1 MPLKDVIRLNTEQSS
16 DLNDKHS
23 VAEIEKRQRETDIER
38 QTEGLTALFR
48 DIVTEAYNKV
58 NVTKETIQPYYGI
71 NPLRGYDVDYTS
83 HYDIGLYGTPI
94 QRQYVNPTMVTDYNT
109 SDEMRMGAGNADR
122 EGMIVL
128 SEIEKEKIRQGYE
141 QSPDSF
147 LKFGAE
153 LLSETVTDTVT
164 DAWQQLPST
173 AWVVQS
179 SMVLSVGAV
188 NIGTSSY
195 GIYHLEDN
203 VDSSD
208 NVFEGLPLSGEKN
221 SRYFVEAADGSVK
234 VEVGDLL
241 LHENMA
247 TATNVEHNLVQDALG
262 VTLKTGNGFTTVMGS
277 STMTAFRYYLE
288 NESNQQWQRDWALLL
303 EHGGPISLSASA
315 MYHDNNLQYGIQ
327 TWFNTAGD
335 VGLNATLS
343 KNSKKGSVHI
353 DAGVN
358 EKQGETEFLFRA
370 GGGYTF

>member
-109 SDEMRMGAGNADR
+109 SDEMRMGAGNTDR

-247 TATNVEHNLVQDALG
+247 TATNAEHNLVQDALG